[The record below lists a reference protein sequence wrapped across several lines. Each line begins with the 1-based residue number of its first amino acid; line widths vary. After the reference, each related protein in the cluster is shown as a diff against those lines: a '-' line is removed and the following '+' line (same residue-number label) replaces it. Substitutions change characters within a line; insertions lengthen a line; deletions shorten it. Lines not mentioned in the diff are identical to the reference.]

1 MSGRGLSRHALLP
14 EAALEGPHGV
24 RMGVGLLRPLD
35 GGAIG
40 EQDEGPNDLVAPLGL
55 IHEAQLQLCKRRG
68 RFHRCPP
75 AVVGLTGLCNTPGEG
90 CHPCSA
96 YVRH

>member
-1 MSGRGLSRHALLP
+1 VYHLDIGGAESRHALLS
-14 EAALEGPHGV
+14 EAAVEGPHGV
-24 RMGVGLLRPLD
+24 GMGVGLLRPSD

-40 EQDEGPNDLVAPLGL
+40 EQYEGPNDLVAPLVL

-75 AVVGLTGLCNTPGEG
+75 LSIPKT
-90 CHPCSA
+90 
-96 YVRH
+96 